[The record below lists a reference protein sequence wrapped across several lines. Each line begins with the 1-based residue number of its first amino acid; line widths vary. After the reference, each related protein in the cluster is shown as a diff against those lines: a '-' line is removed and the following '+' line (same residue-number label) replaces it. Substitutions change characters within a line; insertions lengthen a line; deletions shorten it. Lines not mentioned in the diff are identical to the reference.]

1 MDVKLNRIKKEMEI
15 LEIRPPPGISCWV
28 SEDSFD
34 KFEASIIGSKATPYE
49 NGIFKLEI
57 VLPNNY
63 PFEPPKVRFLTSIY
77 HPNIDSGG
85 RICLDA
91 LKMPPQGNWKP
102 SLNISSILLSIQL
115 LMSEP
120 NPEDPL
126 MAEIAHEFKYNSK
139 QFAETAKLWTLKYAS
154 ENSVTNVTVDVN
166 CSSDQ
171 KASSYSSPPKPD
183 NRSSDPSN
191 NNVPASRSCILH
203 IAASPE
209 KQIWSHLIL
218 PTTMF
223 LHPGIE
229 FSIFPSSPQQR
240 SYVVS
245 FLSFDEKNWSTVQA
259 TAEKKCAKHQF
270 LKSVYY
276 DLVVSLP
283 QNPNE
288 NDGYHVACYQK
299 FTAITS
305 TTSAPGDRKYDL
317 SERILPYLRS
327 NSRADDKTEPSSSG
341 IFPVTCLFCNS
352 KKKKKKGGAIE
363 RIKMQSPI
371 GKKLAFCTMQK
382 SLMIPYEWLMTA
394 ESEER
399 LFRQTSLI
407 LRKQLLKTDQK
418 I

>member
-1 MDVKLNRIKKEMEI
+1 
-15 LEIRPPPGISCWV
+15 
-28 SEDSFD
+28 
-34 KFEASIIGSKATPYE
+34 
-49 NGIFKLEI
+49 
-57 VLPNNY
+57 
-63 PFEPPKVRFLTSIY
+63 
-77 HPNIDSGG
+77 
-85 RICLDA
+85 
-91 LKMPPQGNWKP
+91 
-102 SLNISSILLSIQL
+102 
-115 LMSEP
+115 
-120 NPEDPL
+120 
-126 MAEIAHEFKYNSK
+126 
-139 QFAETAKLWTLKYAS
+139 
-154 ENSVTNVTVDVN
+154 
-166 CSSDQ
+166 
-171 KASSYSSPPKPD
+171 
-183 NRSSDPSN
+183 
-191 NNVPASRSCILH
+191 
-203 IAASPE
+203 
-209 KQIWSHLIL
+209 
-218 PTTMF
+218 MF

-371 GKKLAFCTMQK
+371 SNIFEQCGKHTKCRIDSTGQDALFVVQRGHAKHVALGMAIRAITGSKKLFQV
-382 SLMIPYEWLMTA
+382 LN
-394 ESEER
+394 
-399 LFRQTSLI
+399 
-407 LRKQLLKTDQK
+407 
-418 I
+418 